1 MEDRNIQI
9 QLGAGAIVAS
19 VFLIVVAIPVW
30 VSSPSNVP
38 NIILSPLFWP
48 NVLAAITALI
58 GAGMIVTSIAR
69 RGPDTSS
76 DAAAA
81 DRQGAF
87 KRLAIMAVIMAVCM
101 LVMPL
106 VGLVWTAMATFVA
119 TGFLVKTTHPRTVVV
134 CAVLVPLFLYVFF
147 AHVAGVAIPQGE
159 FVRLP

>member
-69 RGPDTSS
+69 PGNVIRHCRCRPARRFQTSCNNGRDHGGLHAGHASCWAGLDRHGDFRCHRVPGEDHASAHRCGLRCPGAAVPVCFLCPCRRSS
-76 DAAAA
+76 DPA
-81 DRQGAF
+81 R
-87 KRLAIMAVIMAVCM
+87 
-101 LVMPL
+101 
-106 VGLVWTAMATFVA
+106 
-119 TGFLVKTTHPRTVVV
+119 
-134 CAVLVPLFLYVFF
+134 
-147 AHVAGVAIPQGE
+147 
-159 FVRLP
+159 